1 MYLHEI
7 ALHNGNPDD
16 FRPPFRLRV
25 PSNISCTFPD
35 VGTARLD
42 SVIISL
48 TSAHSLLDVLLQR
61 PAKSLRALP
70 TFVYVRVIYCV
81 FILLKIF
88 FICSAPGSELGKVLH
103 PDAIKVERYLN
114 RLVSHM
120 QDAAGGENYRPAAK
134 FHAIFFKFRTW
145 FRNQVLRMDSTSG
158 AVHEELF
165 EPLHLLTLHCG
176 DEAPRAPQQTQM
188 RNVHQNPLARVRD
201 TCLDTTVSKDKFYRD
216 PSHWPKSEAPDH
228 VDRSSTASNI
238 GTWQHPMP
246 WGSRLPNSAPA
257 QPTENN
263 SESGTSIIE
272 PQVGA
277 LSVDCSTQ
285 APPDNAS
292 NIMDDPLDLA
302 MEFDFDSHLWDFEMV
317 DIIFEQT

>member
-7 ALHNGNPDD
+7 ALYNGNPDD

-25 PSNISCTFPD
+25 PSNVSCTFPD

-42 SVIISL
+42 SAIVSL

-61 PAKSLRALP
+61 PAKSLRVLP
-70 TFVYVRVIYCV
+70 IFIYIRVIYCV

-88 FICSAPGSELGKVLH
+88 FLCSAPGSELGKVLH
-103 PDAIKVERYLN
+103 PDAIKVEHYLS

-120 QDAAGGENYRPAAK
+120 QDATSGGNCRPVAK
-134 FHAIFFKFRTW
+134 ICAVFIKFRAW
-145 FRNQVLRMDSTSG
+145 FRNQVSRMDSTSG
-158 AVHEELF
+158 AVDEELF
-165 EPLHLLTLHCG
+165 EPLRLLTLHG
-176 DEAPRAPQQTQM
+176 EDEAPRAPQQTHM
-188 RNVHQNPLARVRD
+188 RNVHQNPLAHVHD
-201 TCLDTTVSKDKFYRD
+201 TCLDPTASEDKFYIN
-216 PSHWPKSEAPDH
+216 PSHWPKSEVPDH
-228 VDRSSTASNI
+228 VDGSSTASNI

-246 WGSRLPNSAPA
+246 WGSRLPNSAPTRPA
-257 QPTENN
+257 ENN

-272 PQVGA
+272 PQIGA

-285 APPDNAS
+285 APLDNAN
-292 NIMDDPLDLA
+292 NIMDNPLDLA
-302 MEFDFDSHLWDFEMV
+302 MEFDFDSQLWDFEMV